1 MKNWERLEKT
11 TAKKEKGTLVRG
23 SGRGAKKGDVYL
35 SSFDIH
41 IPAERIFVEC
51 KYSAKSLTI
60 NKDMLH
66 KAKVQ
71 ALQSNM
77 SYYILKI
84 QIGEDKFYLVPEEY
98 REVC

>member
-1 MKNWERLEKT
+1 M
-11 TAKKEKGTLVRG
+11 
-23 SGRGAKKGDVYL
+23 
-35 SSFDIH
+35 
-41 IPAERIFVEC
+41 EC